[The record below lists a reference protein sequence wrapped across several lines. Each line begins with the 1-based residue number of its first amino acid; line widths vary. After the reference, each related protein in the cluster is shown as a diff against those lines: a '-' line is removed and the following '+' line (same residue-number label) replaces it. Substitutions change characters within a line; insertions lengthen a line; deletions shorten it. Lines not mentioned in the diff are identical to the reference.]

1 MNADELLKLDN
12 NKEIVLERGRKSF
25 ICNKYMYFN
34 HEEYN
39 KLEDMTI
46 DEQKERFKNNY
57 VVKEIKEKIKY
68 SFKNF

>member
-1 MNADELLKLDN
+1 MNADELLKLNN

-34 HEEYN
+34 HEEYE
-39 KLEDMTI
+39 KLEDMTS
-46 DEQKERFKNNY
+46 DEQKERFRDNY
-57 VVKEIKEKIKY
+57 EIKEPKKKIEY